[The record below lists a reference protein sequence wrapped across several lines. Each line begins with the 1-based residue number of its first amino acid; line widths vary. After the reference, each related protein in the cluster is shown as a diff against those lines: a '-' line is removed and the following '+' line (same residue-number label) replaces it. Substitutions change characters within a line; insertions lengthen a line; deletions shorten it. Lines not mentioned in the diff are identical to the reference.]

1 MKKYSAKK
9 KRRTCKKGGTQPIEI
24 EVRFVKDINDV
35 KSNQKYA
42 IIYDYNGETK
52 VYFYKTKEDLKEA
65 KETSNC
71 LNNMNIK
78 NIYLIE
84 YNDRKK

>member
-24 EVRFVKDINDV
+24 EVRFLKDINDV

-42 IIYDYNGETK
+42 IIYDYKGITEVK
-52 VYFYKTKEDLKEA
+52 FYKKKEDLKEA
-65 KETSNC
+65 KETSNH
-71 LNNMNIK
+71 LQDIE

-84 YNDRKK
+84 YNDIK